1 MGHMT
6 SLLEAPRLVVNQKAK
21 LVELTNQYLIR
32 DPEGNELGRVE
43 QEGQSKLRKVVRFVA
58 DIDQFLTHTLG
69 VYDASGGKVLELT
82 RPRKVFK
89 SRLLVKD
96 ATGRSVGEIRQEN
109 VFGKIR
115 FDLVGAQGNTLGKIK
130 AENWRAWD
138 FSIVDATD
146 HEIGRI
152 DKKFVGIAKAIFTT
166 GDNYVVD
173 ISHEAKGD
181 LRLMAL
187 GAALAVD
194 TALKQ
199 DARGFSVSDAIDI

>member
-1 MGHMT
+1 MAT

-32 DPEGNELGRVE
+32 DPEGKELGSVQE
-43 QEGQSKLRKVVRFVA
+43 EGQSRARKAARFITDV
-58 DIDQFLTHTLG
+58 DQFLTHTLAL
-69 VYDASGGKVLELT
+69 YDGDGSKLLELK
-82 RPRKVFK
+82 RPRKIFK
-89 SRLLVKD
+89 SRLIVSGAD
-96 ATGRSVGEIRQEN
+96 GRQVGEIVQEN

-115 FDLVGAQGNTLGKIK
+115 FNLVGAQGEVLGRIN

-138 FSIVDATD
+138 FAITD
-146 HEIGRI
+146 SQDREIGRI

-173 ISHEAKGD
+173 ISPQAQGD

-187 GAALAVD
+187 AAAVAVD

-199 DARGFSVSDAIDI
+199 DARGLSVTDFLDP

>member
-1 MGHMT
+1 MAKA

-32 DPEGNELGRVE
+32 DPEGNELGHVQ
-43 QEGQSKLRKVVRFVA
+43 QEGQSKLKKVLRFTT
-58 DIDQFLTHTLG
+58 DIDQFNTHTLG
-69 VYDASGGKVLELT
+69 VYDAGGAQVLELT
-82 RPRKVFK
+82 RPRKLVK
-89 SRLLVKD
+89 SRLNVKAGD
-96 ATGRSVGEIRQEN
+96 GRTVGQIVQDN

-115 FDLVGAQGNTLGKIK
+115 FNFVGVNDELLGRIK

-146 HEIGRI
+146 HEVGRI
-152 DKKFVGIAKAIFTT
+152 DKNFVGVAKAIFTT
-166 GDNYVVD
+166 GDNYIVD
-173 ISHEAKGD
+173 ISHEAQGD

-187 GAALAVD
+187 AAAVAVD

-199 DARGFSVSDAIDI
+199 DARGFSVTDALDI

>member
-58 DIDQFLTHTLG
+58 DIDQFLTHSLG
-69 VYDASGGKVLELT
+69 VYDATGTKVLELT

-96 ATGRSVGEIRQEN
+96 GTGRSVGEIRQ
-109 VFGKIR
+109 
-115 FDLVGAQGNTLGKIK
+115 
-130 AENWRAWD
+130 
-138 FSIVDATD
+138 
-146 HEIGRI
+146 
-152 DKKFVGIAKAIFTT
+152 
-166 GDNYVVD
+166 
-173 ISHEAKGD
+173 
-181 LRLMAL
+181 
-187 GAALAVD
+187 
-194 TALKQ
+194 
-199 DARGFSVSDAIDI
+199 

>member
-1 MGHMT
+1 MA

-32 DPEGNELGRVE
+32 DPEGNELGHV
-43 QEGQSKLRKVVRFVA
+43 QQKGQSRMRKVLRSA
-58 DIDQFLTHTLG
+58 TDIDQYLTHTLG
-69 VYDASGGKVLELT
+69 VYDVGGAQILELT
-82 RPRKVFK
+82 RPRKLVK
-89 SRLLVKD
+89 SRLLVK
-96 ATGRSVGEIRQEN
+96 TGEGRPVGQIVQDN

-115 FDLVGAQGNTLGKIK
+115 FDLVGEQGELLGKIK

-146 HEIGRI
+146 HEVGRI
-152 DKKFVGIAKAIFTT
+152 DKKFVGVAKAIFTT
-166 GDNYVVD
+166 GDNYIVD
-173 ISHEAKGD
+173 ISHEAQGD

-187 GAALAVD
+187 AAAVAVD

-199 DARGFSVSDAIDI
+199 DARGFSVTDALDA

>member
-1 MGHMT
+1 MA
-6 SLLEAPRLVVNQKAK
+6 SLLDAPRLVVSQKSK
-21 LVELTNQYLIR
+21 LIEMTNQYLIR
-32 DPEGNELGRVE
+32 DPEGAELGRVE
-43 QEGQSKLRKVVRFVA
+43 QEGQSKLKKIVRFIGDV
-58 DIDQFLTHTLG
+58 DQFMTHTLS
-69 VYDASGGKVLELT
+69 VYEADGTKVLELT

-89 SRLLVKD
+89 SRLLVKSGD
-96 ATGRSVGEIRQEN
+96 GREVGQIVQEN

-115 FDLVGAQGNTLGKIK
+115 FKLEGSQGQELGKVK

-152 DKKFVGIAKAIFTT
+152 DKKFVGIAKALFTT

-173 ISHEAKGD
+173 IGPEAQGD
-181 LRLMAL
+181 LRLMAV
-187 GAALAVD
+187 AASVAVD

-199 DARGFSVSDAIDI
+199 DDKGLSVTDLLNN

>member
-1 MGHMT
+1 ME

-21 LVELTNQYLIR
+21 LVELRNQYVIR
-32 DPEGNELGRVE
+32 DPEGNELGYVE
-43 QEGQSKLRKVVRFVA
+43 QEGQSKSRKALRFLTDVDQFFTHSLAVH
-58 DIDQFLTHTLG
+58 DIDG
-69 VYDASGGKVLELT
+69 ARVLELT

-89 SRLLVKD
+89 SRLLVRAGD
-96 ATGRSVGEIRQEN
+96 GREVGQIVQDN

-115 FDLVGAQGNTLGKIK
+115 FNFLGVQGEVLGRIK

-152 DKKFVGIAKAIFTT
+152 DKKFVGVAKALFTT
-166 GDNYVVD
+166 GDHYIVD
-173 ISHEAKGD
+173 ISSEAVGD

-187 GAALAVD
+187 AAAVAVD

-199 DARGFSVSDAIDI
+199 DARGFSPIDLIDI

>member
-1 MGHMT
+1 MT

-21 LVELTNQYLIR
+21 LVELRNQYLIR

-43 QEGQSKLRKVVRFVA
+43 QEGQSKMRKVVRFVA

-69 VYDASGGKVLELT
+69 VYDANGSKVLELT

-96 ATGRSVGEIRQEN
+96 GTGRSVGEIRQEN

-115 FDLVGAQGNTLGKIK
+115 FDLVGAEGQALGKIK

-173 ISHEAKGD
+173 ISHEAKDD

-199 DARGFSVSDAIDI
+199 DARGFSVTDAIDI

>member
-1 MGHMT
+1 MT

-32 DPEGNELGRVE
+32 DPEGNELGHVE
-43 QEGQSKLRKVVRFVA
+43 QEGQSKLRKVVRFVT
-58 DIDQFLTHTLG
+58 DVDQFLTHTLG
-69 VYDASGGKVLELT
+69 VYDANGTKLLELT

-96 ATGRSVGEIRQEN
+96 GAGRQVGEIKQEN

-115 FDLVGAQGNTLGKIK
+115 FDLVGSQGQTLGKIK

-138 FSIVDATD
+138 FSIQDVTD
-146 HEIGRI
+146 REIGRI

-173 ISHEAKGD
+173 ISDEVHGD

-187 GAALAVD
+187 GAAVAVD

-199 DARGFSVSDAIDI
+199 DARGFSVTDAVDF

>member
-1 MGHMT
+1 M
-6 SLLEAPRLVVNQKAK
+6 SDLLSAERLVVNQKAK

-32 DPEGNELGRVE
+32 DVDGNELGRVQ
-43 QEGQSKLRKVVRFVA
+43 QEGQSKARKVLRFVTNV
-58 DIDQFLTHTLG
+58 DQFLTHTLSI
-69 VYDASGGKVLELT
+69 YDAAGTKLLEIV

-89 SRLLVKD
+89 SRFQVKD
-96 ATGRSVGEIRQEN
+96 GSGRDVGQIVQNN
-109 VFGKIR
+109 VFGKIT
-115 FDLVGAQGNTLGKIK
+115 FDLVDPQEQKLGAIK

-146 HEIGRI
+146 TEIGRI

-173 ISHEAKGD
+173 IGPAATGD
-181 LRLMAL
+181 VRLMVLA
-187 GAALAVD
+187 AALAVD

-199 DARGFSVSDAIDI
+199 DDRGFSLTNIIGT

>member
-1 MGHMT
+1 MAMA

-32 DPEGNELGRVE
+32 DPEGNELGHVQ
-43 QEGQSKLRKVVRFVA
+43 QEGQSKLKKVLRFTT
-58 DIDQFLTHTLG
+58 DIDQFNTHTLG
-69 VYDASGGKVLELT
+69 VYDAGGAQVLELT
-82 RPRKVFK
+82 RPRKLVK
-89 SRLLVKD
+89 SRLNVKAGD
-96 ATGRSVGEIRQEN
+96 GRTVGQIVQDN

-115 FDLVGAQGNTLGKIK
+115 FNFVGVNDELLGRIK

-146 HEIGRI
+146 HEVGRI
-152 DKKFVGIAKAIFTT
+152 DKNFVGVAKAIFTT
-166 GDNYVVD
+166 GDNYIVD
-173 ISHEAKGD
+173 ISHEAQGD

-187 GAALAVD
+187 AAAVAVD

-199 DARGFSVSDAIDI
+199 DARGFSVTDALDI

>member
-1 MGHMT
+1 ME
-6 SLLEAPRLVVNQKAK
+6 SLLDAPRLVVNQKAK
-21 LVELTNQYLIR
+21 LVELRNQYMIR
-32 DPEGNELGRVE
+32 DPEGNDLGYVE
-43 QEGQSKLRKVVRFVA
+43 QEGQSKSRKALRFLT
-58 DIDQFLTHTLG
+58 DIDQFLTHSLG
-69 VYDASGGKVLELT
+69 VHDSSGAKVLELT

-89 SRLLVKD
+89 SRLLVRAGD
-96 ATGRSVGEIRQEN
+96 GREVGQIVQDN

-115 FDLVGAQGNTLGKIK
+115 FNFVGVQGEVLGKIK

-152 DKKFVGIAKAIFTT
+152 DKKFVGVAKALFTT
-166 GDNYVVD
+166 GDHYVVD
-173 ISHEAKGD
+173 ISHEAVGD

-187 GAALAVD
+187 AAAVAVD

-199 DARGFSVSDAIDI
+199 DARGFSPIDLIDP